1 MLGCMMPMSSPMMNR
16 MLGLSSASA
25 VPAIIKLKM
34 ATVLSATFKR
44 EHFKVAIRFL
54 QVSAQSHGYLLVGR
68 HRARILDSQ
77 RSQALIESFSPVAP
91 VSFFP
96 YSFFSSDSFFLVV
109 ASAR

>member
-96 YSFFSSDSFFLVV
+96 Y
-109 ASAR
+109 